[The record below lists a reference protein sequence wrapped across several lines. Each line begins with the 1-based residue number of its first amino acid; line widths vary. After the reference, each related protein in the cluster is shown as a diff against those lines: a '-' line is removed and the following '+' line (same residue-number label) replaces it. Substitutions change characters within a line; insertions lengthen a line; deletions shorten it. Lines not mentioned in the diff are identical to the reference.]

1 MMTDYNRTHDIS
13 IRTTTPGHAEIRLD
27 GADISRALYGYTV
40 SQDVDQL
47 PTVELRLRMYEL
59 KQESKALVSIPDETR
74 TLLRALGWTPP
85 EGSDD
90 GRDSGCSPRSPEE
103 G

>member
-1 MMTDYNRTHDIS
+1 MMNRTHDIS
-13 IRTTTPGHAEIRLD
+13 IRTTAPGHAEIRLNGD
-27 GADISRALYGYTV
+27 DISRAVYGYSV
-40 SQDVDQL
+40 SQSVGEL
-47 PTVELRLRMYEL
+47 PEVELCLRMYEL

-90 GRDSGCSPRSPEE
+90 GRDPGRSIGSPEE